1 MITLRPAAERGR
13 TTLDW
18 LESFHSFSFGEYRD
32 RDHMGFR
39 SLRVINDDVV
49 APGAGFPTHP
59 HSDMEIVSYVVSGAL
74 EHRDSTG
81 GSGVIRPG
89 DVQAMSAGS
98 GLTHSEFNHSKTEP
112 VRLLQIWLR
121 PGERALPPRFAD
133 RSFDPALRTD
143 RLQLIVSPDGADGSL
158 SINQD
163 ARIYASLLDPG
174 SPLSFTLAPGRA
186 AWVQVVSGRLDL
198 NGITLTQGD
207 GAAVEDEGSLA
218 IVAAE
223 RAELL
228 LFDLA

>member
-39 SLRVINDDVV
+39 SLRVINDDVI
-49 APGAGFPTHP
+49 APGAGFATHP

-121 PGERALPPRFAD
+121 PSERALPPRFAD
-133 RSFDPALRTD
+133 RSFDPAQRTD

-163 ARIYASLLDPG
+163 ARIYASRPAPG
-174 SPLSFTLAPGRA
+174 SRLSFTLAPDRA

-207 GAAVEDEGSLA
+207 GAAVENEVSLA
-218 IVAAE
+218 IAAAE
-223 RAELL
+223 QAELL